1 MNSKLALVTILVI
14 GFSITGFGQ
23 KLRFRKFKNSSF
35 DPKKVRYERN
45 NLNSQFDNTWSVGIV
60 GGINYTLPISGNISS
75 NGKIL
80 FTNRFDK
87 KTSLPKVWDILFL
100 VNLQYNLNK
109 HFSILNEIRTPQLNL
124 LNLHTQD
131 IASNNYLQNNL
142 WTRYSFG
149 EHK

>member
-87 KTSLPKVWDILFL
+87 KNFT
-100 VNLQYNLNK
+100 
-109 HFSILNEIRTPQLNL
+109 
-124 LNLHTQD
+124 TQ
-131 IASNNYLQNNL
+131 SMG
-142 WTRYSFG
+142 YSFFG
-149 EHK
+149 EFAV